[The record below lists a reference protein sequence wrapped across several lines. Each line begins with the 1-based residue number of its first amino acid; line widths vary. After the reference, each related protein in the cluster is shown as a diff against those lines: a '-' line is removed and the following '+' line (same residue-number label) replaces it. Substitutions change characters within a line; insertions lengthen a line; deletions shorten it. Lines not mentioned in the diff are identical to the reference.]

1 MVGAIAALS
10 RRIRMLKKAKAEAEA
25 GAKQGGGEKGISK
38 AVLESSHQIW
48 LAGLGAFA
56 KAQQGGKQ
64 VFDMLVKQ
72 GEILEAKTRSAASQT
87 ADAAREAAKAKAK
100 EMQTMA
106 GGTWDK
112 LEQVFEHRVSRALAR
127 LGVYTSSDVEKL
139 SERVNE
145 LSEAVN
151 ALLKAQG
158 IRRKPPASPTQRM
171 VKGAVRN
178 ATRTAAK
185 TVSGA
190 TNTAARTVSTATKT
204 AKKTMKTATKLAK
217 AALK

>member
-1 MVGAIAALS
+1 
-10 RRIRMLKKAKAEAEA
+10 MLKKAKAEAE
-25 GAKQGGGEKGISK
+25 GSRKQGGGERGIPK

-72 GEILEAKTRSAASQT
+72 GEVLEAKTRSAASQT

-112 LEQVFEHRVSRALAR
+112 LEQVFEDRVSRALAR

-139 SERVNE
+139 SARVNE

-158 IRRKPPASPTQRM
+158 VRRPPASPMRRAA
-171 VKGAVRN
+171 KGAARS
-178 ATRTAAK
+178 ASGTASKTASGETRTAA
-185 TVSGA
+185 
-190 TNTAARTVSTATKT
+190 STAPSAPKK
-204 AKKTMKTATKLAK
+204 AKKTPKTAT
-217 AALK
+217 

>member
-1 MVGAIAALS
+1 
-10 RRIRMLKKAKAEAEA
+10 MLKKAKAEA
-25 GAKQGGGEKGISK
+25 QGGPKHGGREKGISK

-56 KAQQGGKQ
+56 KAQEGGKQ

-72 GEILEAKTRSAASQT
+72 GEVLEAKTRSAAAQT

-112 LEQVFEHRVSRALAR
+112 LEQVFEDRVSRALAR
-127 LGVYTSSDVEKL
+127 LGVYTSSDVERL

-190 TNTAARTVSTATKT
+190 TNRAAKTVSAATKT

>member
-1 MVGAIAALS
+1 MMVGACRPTLEENS
-10 RRIRMLKKAKAEAEA
+10 MLKKAKAEAQ
-25 GAKQGGGEKGISK
+25 GGHKQGGGEKGISK

-72 GEILEAKTRSAASQT
+72 GEVLEAKTRSAAAQT

-112 LEQVFEHRVSRALAR
+112 LEQVFEDRVSRALAR
-127 LGVYTSSDVEKL
+127 LGVYTSSDVERL

-158 IRRKPPASPTQRM
+158 IRHQPPAATRRAPKR
-171 VKGAVRN
+171 AVR
-178 ATRTAAK
+178 
-185 TVSGA
+185 S
-190 TNTAARTVSTATKT
+190 ATKT
-204 AKKTMKTATKLAK
+204 ASKIGSGATSDVASTVSPSTKKAKKTVKTAP
-217 AALK
+217 

>member
-1 MVGAIAALS
+1 
-10 RRIRMLKKAKAEAEA
+10 MLKKAKAEAQSSN
-25 GAKQGGGEKGISK
+25 KQGGGDRGIPK

-112 LEQVFEHRVSRALAR
+112 LEQVFEDRVSRALAR

-158 IRRKPPASPTQRM
+158 VRRPPASSMRRTA
-171 VKGAVRN
+171 KGTARS
-178 ATRTAAK
+178 ATRTASETA
-185 TVSGA
+185 SGE
-190 TNTAARTVSTATKT
+190 TKT
-204 AKKTMKTATKLAK
+204 AASTEPSAPKKAKKTPK
-217 AALK
+217 AAT

>member
-1 MVGAIAALS
+1 
-10 RRIRMLKKAKAEAEA
+10 MLKKAKAEAQ
-25 GAKQGGGEKGISK
+25 GGHRQGGGEKGISK

-72 GEILEAKTRSAASQT
+72 GEVLEAKTRSAAAQT
-87 ADAAREAAKAKAK
+87 ADATREAAKAKAK

-112 LEQVFEHRVSRALAR
+112 LEQVFEDRVSRALAR
-127 LGVYTSSDVEKL
+127 LGVYTSSDVERL

-158 IRRKPPASPTQRM
+158 IRHQPPAATRRAPKR
-171 VKGAVRN
+171 AVR
-178 ATRTAAK
+178 
-185 TVSGA
+185 S
-190 TNTAARTVSTATKT
+190 ATKT
-204 AKKTMKTATKLAK
+204 ASKTGSGATSDVASTVSPSTKKAKKTVKTAT
-217 AALK
+217 

>member
-1 MVGAIAALS
+1 
-10 RRIRMLKKAKAEAEA
+10 MLKKAKAEAQ
-25 GAKQGGGEKGISK
+25 GGHRQGGGEKGISK

-72 GEILEAKTRSAASQT
+72 GEVLEAKTRSAAAQT
-87 ADAAREAAKAKAK
+87 ADAARAAAKAKAK

-112 LEQVFEHRVSRALAR
+112 LEQVFEDRVSRALAR
-127 LGVYTSSDVEKL
+127 LGVYTSSDVERL

-158 IRRKPPASPTQRM
+158 IRHQPPAATRRAPKR
-171 VKGAVRN
+171 AVR
-178 ATRTAAK
+178 
-185 TVSGA
+185 S
-190 TNTAARTVSTATKT
+190 ATKT
-204 AKKTMKTATKLAK
+204 ASKTGSGATSEVASPVSPSTKKAKKTVKTAT
-217 AALK
+217 

>member
-1 MVGAIAALS
+1 
-10 RRIRMLKKAKAEAEA
+10 MLKKAKAEAE
-25 GAKQGGGEKGISK
+25 GSRKQGGGERGIPK

-72 GEILEAKTRSAASQT
+72 GEVLEAKTRSAASQT

-112 LEQVFEHRVSRALAR
+112 LEQVFEDRVSRALAR

-139 SERVNE
+139 SARVNE

-158 IRRKPPASPTQRM
+158 VRRPPASPKRRAA
-171 VKGAVRN
+171 KGAARS
-178 ATRTAAK
+178 ATGTASKTSSGETGTAAS
-185 TVSGA
+185 TVPSPP
-190 TNTAARTVSTATKT
+190 KK
-204 AKKTMKTATKLAK
+204 AKKTLKPAT
-217 AALK
+217 

>member
-1 MVGAIAALS
+1 
-10 RRIRMLKKAKAEAEA
+10 MLKKAKAEAQA
-25 GAKQGGGEKGISK
+25 GHKQGGGEKGISK
-38 AVLESSHQIW
+38 AVLQSSHQIW

-72 GEILEAKTRSAASQT
+72 GEVLEAKTRNAAAQT
-87 ADAAREAAKAKAK
+87 ADAARDAAKAKAK

-112 LEQVFEHRVSRALAR
+112 LEQVFEDRVSRALAR
-127 LGVYTSSDVEKL
+127 LGMYTSSDVERL

-158 IRRKPPASPTQRM
+158 IRHHPPAPARRAPKRARS
-171 VKGAVRN
+171 
-178 ATRTAAK
+178 ATRTASK
-185 TVSGA
+185 SDTGA
-190 TNTAARTVSTATKT
+190 TNDAASTVPPSTKK
-204 AKKTMKTATKLAK
+204 AKKTVKTAT
-217 AALK
+217 

>member
-1 MVGAIAALS
+1 
-10 RRIRMLKKAKAEAEA
+10 MLKQARAQA
-25 GAKQGGGEKGISK
+25 GHKPAGPEKGISK

-64 VFDMLVKQ
+64 VFDTLVKQ
-72 GEILEAKTRSAASQT
+72 GEALEARTRSAASQT

-112 LEQVFEHRVSRALAR
+112 LEQVFEDRVSRALSK
-127 LGVYTSSDVEKL
+127 LGVYTASDLDKL
-139 SERVNE
+139 SNRVDE
-145 LSEAVN
+145 LSQAVN

-158 IRRKPPASPTQRM
+158 IARKPPASPVKRM
-171 VKGAVRN
+171 ARG
-178 ATRTAAK
+178 ATRTAARA
-185 TVSGA
+185 VSGA
-190 TNTAARTVSTATKT
+190 TSAAARTVSSATKT
-204 AKKTMKTATKLAK
+204 AKKTMKTASKIAK
-217 AALK
+217 TALK

>member
-1 MVGAIAALS
+1 
-10 RRIRMLKKAKAEAEA
+10 MLKKAKAEAQ
-25 GAKQGGGEKGISK
+25 GDHKQGGAEKGISK

-72 GEILEAKTRSAASQT
+72 GEVLEAKTRSAAAQT

-112 LEQVFEHRVSRALAR
+112 LEQVFEDRVSRALAR
-127 LGVYTSSDVEKL
+127 LGVYTSSDVERL

-158 IRRKPPASPTQRM
+158 IRRKPPASPAQR
-171 VKGAVRN
+171 AVGSE
-178 ATRTAAK
+178 TRTAAK

-190 TNTAARTVSTATKT
+190 TNRAAKAVSTTKT
-204 AKKTMKTATKLAK
+204 AKKTMKTATSPAK

>member
-1 MVGAIAALS
+1 
-10 RRIRMLKKAKAEAEA
+10 MLKKAKADA

-72 GEILEAKTRSAASQT
+72 GEILEAKTRSAAAQT

-112 LEQVFEHRVSRALAR
+112 LEQVFEDRVSRALAR
-127 LGVYTSSDVEKL
+127 LGVYTSSDVERL

-178 ATRTAAK
+178 ATRTAGR

-190 TNTAARTVSTATKT
+190 TDKAARTVSTATKT

>member
-1 MVGAIAALS
+1 
-10 RRIRMLKKAKAEAEA
+10 MLKKAKAEAKSGSPK
-25 GAKQGGGEKGISK
+25 GAGEKGLSK

-64 VFDMLVKQ
+64 VFEMLVKQ
-72 GEILEAKTRSAASQT
+72 GEVLESKTRSAASQT

-100 EMQTMA
+100 EMQSMA

-112 LEQVFEHRVSRALAR
+112 LEQVFEDRVSRALSR

-139 SERVNE
+139 SARVNE

-158 IRRKPPASPTQRM
+158 IPRGPSVAPRQKARKDSAS
-171 VKGAVRN
+171 KAK
-178 ATRTAAK
+178 RTAKPRA
-185 TVSGA
+185 SGA
-190 TNTAARTVSTATKT
+190 GASAGASAATPKT
-204 AKKTMKTATKLAK
+204 KKT
-217 AALK
+217 

>member
-1 MVGAIAALS
+1 
-10 RRIRMLKKAKAEAEA
+10 MLKKAKAEAQ
-25 GAKQGGGEKGISK
+25 GSRKQGGGERGIPK

-72 GEILEAKTRSAASQT
+72 GEVLEAKTRSAASQT

-112 LEQVFEHRVSRALAR
+112 LEQVFEDRVSRALAR

-158 IRRKPPASPTQRM
+158 VRRPPASPMRRAA
-171 VKGAVRN
+171 KGAARS
-178 ATRTAAK
+178 ATGTASKTDSGETRTAAS
-185 TVSGA
+185 TVPSA
-190 TNTAARTVSTATKT
+190 PKK
-204 AKKTMKTATKLAK
+204 AKKTLKTAT
-217 AALK
+217 

>member
-1 MVGAIAALS
+1 
-10 RRIRMLKKAKAEAEA
+10 MLKQAKAQ
-25 GAKQGGGEKGISK
+25 GGPKQGGRDMGISK

-72 GEILEAKTRSAASQT
+72 GEVLEAKTRSAASHT

-112 LEQVFEHRVSRALAR
+112 LEQVFEDRVSRALSR
-127 LGVYTSSDVEKL
+127 LGVYTASDVGTL

-145 LSEAVN
+145 LAEAVN
-151 ALLKAQG
+151 ALIKAQG
-158 IRRKPPASPTQRM
+158 IQRKPPASPMKRM
-171 VKGAVRN
+171 VKGAARN
-178 ATRTAAK
+178 ATRSAAK
-185 TVSGA
+185 AVSGA
-190 TNTAARTVSTATKT
+190 TNTAARTVSSATRT

>member
-1 MVGAIAALS
+1 
-10 RRIRMLKKAKAEAEA
+10 MLKKAKAEAQA
-25 GAKQGGGEKGISK
+25 GRKQGGGEKGISK

-72 GEILEAKTRSAASQT
+72 GEVLEAKTRSAAAQT

-112 LEQVFEHRVSRALAR
+112 LEQVFEDRVSRALAR
-127 LGVYTSSDVEKL
+127 LGVYTSSDVERL

-158 IRRKPPASPTQRM
+158 IQRKPPASTARRM

-185 TVSGA
+185 TVSGT
-190 TNTAARTVSTATKT
+190 TNSAARTMSTASRT
-204 AKKTMKTATKLAK
+204 AKKTMKAATKLAK

>member
-1 MVGAIAALS
+1 
-10 RRIRMLKKAKAEAEA
+10 MLKKAKAEAQ
-25 GAKQGGGEKGISK
+25 GGHKPGGGEKGISK

-72 GEILEAKTRSAASQT
+72 GEVLEAKTRSAAAQT

-112 LEQVFEHRVSRALAR
+112 LEQVFEDRVSRALAR
-127 LGVYTSSDVEKL
+127 LGVYTSSDVERL

-158 IRRKPPASPTQRM
+158 TPRKPAASPAQR
-171 VKGAVRN
+171 AVRSE
-178 ATRTAAK
+178 TRTAAK

-190 TNTAARTVSTATKT
+190 TNRAAKAMSTTKA
-204 AKKTMKTATKLAK
+204 AKKTMKTASSPAK

>member
-1 MVGAIAALS
+1 
-10 RRIRMLKKAKAEAEA
+10 MLKKAKAEAQ
-25 GAKQGGGEKGISK
+25 GGHRQGGGEKGISK

-72 GEILEAKTRSAASQT
+72 GEVLEAKTRSAAAQT

-112 LEQVFEHRVSRALAR
+112 LEQVFEDRVSRALAR
-127 LGVYTSSDVEKL
+127 LGVYTSSDVERL

-158 IRRKPPASPTQRM
+158 IRHQPPA
-171 VKGAVRN
+171 
-178 ATRTAAK
+178 ATRRAPK
-185 TVSGA
+185 R
-190 TNTAARTVSTATKT
+190 AARSATKT
-204 AKKTMKTATKLAK
+204 ASKTGSGATSDVASTVSPSTKKGKKTVKTAP
-217 AALK
+217 

>member
-1 MVGAIAALS
+1 
-10 RRIRMLKKAKAEAEA
+10 MLKKAKAEAQ
-25 GAKQGGGEKGISK
+25 GGHKQGGGEKGISK

-72 GEILEAKTRSAASQT
+72 GEVLEAKTRSAAAQT

-100 EMQTMA
+100 EMQTVA

-112 LEQVFEHRVSRALAR
+112 LEQVFEDRVSRALAR
-127 LGVYTSSDVEKL
+127 LGVYTSSDVERL

-158 IRRKPPASPTQRM
+158 IQRKPPASTARRM

-190 TNTAARTVSTATKT
+190 TNSAARTRSTASRT
-204 AKKTMKTATKLAK
+204 AKKTVKTATKLAK

>member
-1 MVGAIAALS
+1 MMVGACRPTLEENS
-10 RRIRMLKKAKAEAEA
+10 MLKKAKAEAQ
-25 GAKQGGGEKGISK
+25 GGHKQGGGEKGISK

-72 GEILEAKTRSAASQT
+72 GEVLEAKTRSAAAQT

-112 LEQVFEHRVSRALAR
+112 LEQVIEDRVSRALAR
-127 LGVYTSSDVEKL
+127 LGVYTSSDVERL

-158 IRRKPPASPTQRM
+158 IRHQPPAATRRAPKR
-171 VKGAVRN
+171 AVR
-178 ATRTAAK
+178 
-185 TVSGA
+185 S
-190 TNTAARTVSTATKT
+190 ATKT
-204 AKKTMKTATKLAK
+204 ASKTGSGATSDVASTVSPSIKKAKKTVKTAP
-217 AALK
+217 

>member
-1 MVGAIAALS
+1 
-10 RRIRMLKKAKAEAEA
+10 MLKNAKAQA
-25 GAKQGGGEKGISK
+25 GPKQGGAEKGIPK
-38 AVLESSHQIW
+38 AILESSHQIW

-56 KAQQGGKQ
+56 KAQHGGKQ

-112 LEQVFEHRVSRALAR
+112 LEQVFEDRVSRSLSR
-127 LGVYTSSDVEKL
+127 LGVHTASDVDKL
-139 SERVNE
+139 GQRVDD
-145 LSEAVN
+145 LAEAVN

-158 IRRKPPASPTQRM
+158 VQRKPAASPMKRA
-171 VKGAVRN
+171 VKGAARS
-178 ATRTAAK
+178 ATRTAGKA
-185 TVSGA
+185 VSGA
-190 TNTAARTVSTATKT
+190 AQTATRTVSSATRT
-204 AKKTMKTATKLAK
+204 AKKTMKTASKLAK

>member
-1 MVGAIAALS
+1 
-10 RRIRMLKKAKAEAEA
+10 MLKKAKAEAQG

-72 GEILEAKTRSAASQT
+72 GEVLEAKTRSAAAQT

-112 LEQVFEHRVSRALAR
+112 LEQVFEDRVSRALAR
-127 LGVYTSSDVEKL
+127 LGVYTSSDVERL

-158 IRRKPPASPTQRM
+158 IQRKPPASTARRM
-171 VKGAVRN
+171 AKGAVRN

-190 TNTAARTVSTATKT
+190 TNSAARTMSTASRTT
-204 AKKTMKTATKLAK
+204 KKTMKTATKLAK

>member
-1 MVGAIAALS
+1 
-10 RRIRMLKKAKAEAEA
+10 MLKKAKAEA
-25 GAKQGGGEKGISK
+25 QGGHKQRGGERGISK

-72 GEILEAKTRSAASQT
+72 GEVLEAKTRSAAAQT

-112 LEQVFEHRVSRALAR
+112 LEQVFEDRVSRALAR
-127 LGVYTSSDVEKL
+127 LGVYTSSDVERL

-158 IRRKPPASPTQRM
+158 TPRKPAASPAQR
-171 VKGAVRN
+171 AVRSE
-178 ATRTAAK
+178 TRTAAK

-190 TNTAARTVSTATKT
+190 TNRAAKAMSTTKA
-204 AKKTMKTATKLAK
+204 AKKTMKTASSPAK

>member
-1 MVGAIAALS
+1 MMVGACRPTLEENS
-10 RRIRMLKKAKAEAEA
+10 MLKKAKAEAQ
-25 GAKQGGGEKGISK
+25 GGHKQGGGEKGISK

-72 GEILEAKTRSAASQT
+72 GEVLEAKTRSAAAQT

-112 LEQVFEHRVSRALAR
+112 LEQVFEDRVSRALAR
-127 LGVYTSSDVEKL
+127 LGVYTSSDVERL

-158 IRRKPPASPTQRM
+158 IRHQPPA
-171 VKGAVRN
+171 
-178 ATRTAAK
+178 ATRRAPK
-185 TVSGA
+185 R
-190 TNTAARTVSTATKT
+190 AARSATKT
-204 AKKTMKTATKLAK
+204 ASKTGSGATSEVASPVSPSTKKAKKTVKTAT
-217 AALK
+217 